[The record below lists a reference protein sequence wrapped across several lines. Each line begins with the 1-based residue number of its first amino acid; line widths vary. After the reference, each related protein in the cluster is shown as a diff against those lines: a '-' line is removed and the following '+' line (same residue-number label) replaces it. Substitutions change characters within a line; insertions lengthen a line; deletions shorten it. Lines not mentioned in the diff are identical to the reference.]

1 MLVRSACIYRHVSI
15 LYISNM
21 AHDSAV
27 TKIQQTK
34 NESSNKDFMTIRN
47 VRYEQLHQLETHRS
61 RLLNPVNVFIN
72 MARVVLRVGRS
83 EPEEHID
90 DTLVSHRRDIAQV
103 AIVHRDLA
111 QHTAHDLA
119 RACLR
124 QPRRFLYEVG
134 LRERPDLL
142 AHCSNNLMYIIQVV
156 F

>member
-1 MLVRSACIYRHVSI
+1 
-15 LYISNM
+15 
-21 AHDSAV
+21 
-27 TKIQQTK
+27 
-34 NESSNKDFMTIRN
+34 MTIRN

-119 RACLR
+119 RARLR